1 MDQEPGSRS
10 IYSRLVAR
18 PIATIM
24 AFVAAVVFGF
34 VSYQSLALNLMPD
47 LDYPTLTVRTEYPG
61 AAPGEVESQV
71 SRPIEESLSTVPG
84 LASLES
90 VSRAGMSDVVL
101 EFDWDS
107 DMTDLSQ
114 AVRERIALLDLGD
127 EVGRPLVLR
136 YDPELDPILRIAM
149 GGKDD
154 SARGLVALRRLA
166 EDEIKRAIETLPGV
180 AAVKVLGGL
189 EREVTVEVNE
199 GLLHARG
206 FTLAQLVSR
215 LQQENI
221 NLAGGSLLEG
231 QTEYLIRTLNEFK
244 DPREIEALY
253 LFGESGSTV
262 RIGEVA
268 QVVERTRER
277 EVVGR
282 LSGAEA
288 VEIAVF
294 READA
299 NIVDVSQLV
308 KDAIFGSATQ
318 KAWIKAQEQK
328 KKDEAKKAA
337 EGDGVAEAGDGKK
350 RRKGKKAGKGKKGKD
365 GKKKKKRRPRKR
377 NPTAGMGGGG
387 GGGNNAAFIEKQMT
401 NFLAHKMPDG
411 VQLTVV
417 SDQAR
422 FIESAINDV
431 RSTALV
437 GAVLA
442 ILVLSIF
449 LRHAWSTFLVGVSI
463 PISVIVTFAPMYLFD
478 VTLNLM
484 SLGGMALCI
493 GMLVDNSI
501 VVLES
506 VYRCREEGDP
516 PLQAA
521 IRGAGEVA
529 GAVFASTLTTV
540 AVFFPIAFVTGVAG
554 QLFGDLALTV
564 VFGLLASLAVALF
577 LVPVLAAL
585 PAMIGL
591 SRQSGAD
598 SGTALSGAGA
608 GISYRP
614 KPIGFAKAVWT
625 DAIGL
630 WHWTIS
636 PPGWRIP
643 ARLVVFPIA
652 LSFVLVRLVVGFP
665 ITLLVW
671 LLFMIGLGA
680 STTARW
686 VWANRPWGQR
696 GDGESVFDRA
706 FAAFGGAY
714 GSVLRGAL
722 GRPTY
727 VLLPAVVLFVGALR
741 FGAGLGTELLPEV
754 HQGVFLAR
762 VALPVGSPLERTL
775 EMVERMEKGVAR
787 LDGVK
792 SVYTSAGAE
801 QDLGSSSDRG
811 ANTAEM
817 TVRLDEAE
825 DPEALEER
833 VREDLRAWIEQ
844 EFDGVELELT
854 APTLFSLRTP
864 LEVEVRGREL
874 EDLRTSADLAVKK
887 LSSLP
892 GLRDVRSNLQSGYPE
907 VQIRYDRDRL
917 ARYKLDVGV
926 VARAVRDKVKGN
938 VATFL
943 RGGTQKTDIR
953 VVLREGDRETTEDL
967 AALNINPAGVPPIRL
982 DAVAELIRATGPS
995 EIRRSDQERAA
1006 LISAD
1011 LVGFDL
1017 GNAAEDVDAALR
1029 SVRAPNDV
1037 HFEVG
1042 GQSREM
1048 EQSLGS
1054 LQFALLLAVFLVY
1067 IIMASQFESVS
1078 QPLVILFALP
1088 LAVVGV
1094 VPALAAFDVS
1104 VSVTVLIGGI
1114 VLAGVVVNNAIV
1126 LVDYAN
1132 QLRRRGAS
1140 IEDAIVQ
1147 AGRVRLRPI
1156 IISTLT
1162 TVLGLLPMVVGL
1174 GEGSEIRRPLAL
1186 TIIAGLSSSTLLT
1199 LGVIP
1204 VLYTMV
1210 ARLQGPQVEPDPELA

>member
-1 MDQEPGSRS
+1 MDEQPGSRS
-10 IYSRLVAR
+10 IYSLLVER
-18 PIATIM
+18 PVATIM
-24 AFVAAVVFGF
+24 AFLAALVFGF

-47 LDYPTLTVRTEYPG
+47 LDYPTLTVRTEYAG

-90 VSRAGMSDVVL
+90 VSRAGMSDVIL

-114 AVRERIALLDLGD
+114 SVRERIALLDLGD

-149 GGKDD
+149 GGKDNT
-154 SARGLVALRRLA
+154 SHGLVALRRLA
-166 EDEIKRAIETLPGV
+166 EDEIKRSIETLPGV

-206 FTLAQLVSR
+206 FTLAQLVQR

-244 DPREIEALY
+244 SPKEIEDLY
-253 LFGESGSTV
+253 LFGAESQVV

-268 QVVERTRER
+268 QVVERTRDR

-282 LSGAEA
+282 LAGAEA

-299 NIVDVSQLV
+299 NIVDVSTRV
-308 KDAIFGSATQ
+308 KNAIFGSDTQ
-318 KAWIKAQEQK
+318 RAWVKKRDEDK
-328 KKDEAKKAA
+328 KKKAEEAKEKKEKEGADEVAA
-337 EGDGVAEAGDGKK
+337 ADSPKTK
-350 RRKGKKAGKGKKGKD
+350 KGKGGKKGKKK
-365 GKKKKKRRPRKR
+365 GKKRKRPSKR
-377 NPTAGMGGGG
+377 NPTKGMGGGG
-387 GGGNNAAFIEKQMT
+387 GGDGKAFIEKQMT
-401 NFLAHKMPDG
+401 NYLMYELPEGNK
-411 VQLTVV
+411 LTVV
-417 SDQAR
+417 SDQAK
-422 FIESAINDV
+422 FIEAAISDV

-437 GAVLA
+437 GALLA
-442 ILVLSIF
+442 IVVLFVF
-449 LRHAWSTFLVGVSI
+449 LRHGWTTFLVGVAI
-463 PISVIVTFAPMYLFD
+463 PISVIVTFAPMYLFG
-478 VTLNLM
+478 VSLNLM
-484 SLGGMALCI
+484 SLGGLALCI

-506 VYRCREEGDP
+506 VHRCREEGDA

-521 IRGAGEVA
+521 IRGTTEVA

-554 QLFGDLALTV
+554 QLFGHLALTV

-585 PAMIGL
+585 PAKIEL
-591 SRQSGAD
+591 SRDG
-598 SGTALSGAGA
+598 GAGSGPALA
-608 GISYRP
+608 GGGAGVSFTP
-614 KPIGFAKAVWT
+614 HPIRFIKGVWADAK
-625 DAIGL
+625 GL
-630 WHWTIS
+630 VRWIAAE
-636 PPGWRIP
+636 PRWRAP
-643 ARLVVFPIA
+643 ARLLVLPIA
-652 LSFVLVRLVVGFP
+652 LLFVGARGLIGFP
-665 ITLLVW
+665 VTLLLRVTFAIASALGRGVRW
-671 LLFMIGLGA
+671 LW
-680 STTARW
+680 RR
-686 VWANRPWGQR
+686 RPWSG
-696 GDGESVFDRA
+696 GGERVPLFDRL
-706 FAAFGGAY
+706 FGAFGEAY
-714 GSVLRGAL
+714 AGGLRGAL
-722 GRPTY
+722 RRPGY
-727 VLLPAVVLFVGALR
+727 VLLPAIVLFVAALR
-741 FGAGLGTELLPEV
+741 FGSTLGTELLPEV

-775 EMVERMEKGVAR
+775 ELVDRMEKGVAR
-787 LDGVK
+787 LDGVE

-801 QDLGSSSDRG
+801 QDLGSSADRG

-817 TVRLDEAE
+817 TIRLDASD
-825 DPEALEER
+825 DPQALELQ
-833 VREDLRAWIEQ
+833 VREDLRAWIDQ
-844 EFDGVELELT
+844 EFDSVDLKLT

-864 LEVEVRGREL
+864 LEVEVRGRNLDEL
-874 EDLRTSADLAVKK
+874 RSSADEAVEV
-887 LSSLP
+887 LSELP
-892 GLRDVRSNLQSGYPE
+892 GLRDVRSNLQAGYPE
-907 VQIRYDRDRL
+907 VQIRYDRERL
-917 ARYKLDVGV
+917 SRYELDVGA

-953 VVLREGDRETTEDL
+953 VVLREGDRETTADL

-1017 GNAAEDVDAALR
+1017 GSAAEDVDSALGG
-1029 SVRAPNDV
+1029 VRTPNDV

-1067 IIMASQFESVS
+1067 IIMASQFESVT

-1094 VPALAAFDVS
+1094 IPALALFDVS
-1104 VSVTVLIGGI
+1104 ISVIVLIGGI

-1132 QLRRRGAS
+1132 QLRARGMT
-1140 IEDAIVQ
+1140 IDDAVVQ
-1147 AGRVRLRPI
+1147 AGTVRLRPI
-1156 IISTLT
+1156 LISTLT
-1162 TVLGLLPMVVGL
+1162 TVLGLMPMVLGV

-1186 TIIAGLSSSTLLT
+1186 TIIAGLSSSTVLT

-1204 VLYTMV
+1204 VLYGMV
-1210 ARLQGPQVEPDPELA
+1210 SRLRPGAEQGPPP